1 MAKILVAEDSPTH
14 TKLIRSILESAGHVV
29 ECAVDGQDA
38 IKHVAVADF
47 DLIVSDLNMPVLN
60 GCDMVEQL
68 TASHPEIP
76 VVVVT
81 ARGSESLAVDA
92 LAIGAADFV
101 PKDSMA
107 GLLNRVVGQLV
118 RYRASDRAIASL
130 AGQLREPEFY
140 FKLQSD
146 PACIP
151 AVAEYLIGTMAA
163 AKCAT
168 SNLRYRVATAV
179 ARAIFNAIEY
189 GNLERDALAVPS
201 GADTTA
207 DQGISDQGISDD
219 QRDLVVRVKVSIADE
234 DTRVSVSHEG
244 KGSLTRTSPA
254 PGTPESFENEQSR
267 GLVLMTSFMDDVMFN
282 RRCNEVTMVKRHG

>member
-1 MAKILVAEDSPTH
+1 MARILVAEDSPTH
-14 TKLIRSILESAGHVV
+14 TKLICSILESADHLVD
-29 ECAVDGQDA
+29 CAEDGQQA
-38 IKHVAVADF
+38 IDRVNGGDF

-68 TASHPEIP
+68 TASHPQIP
-76 VVVVT
+76 IVVVT

-107 GLLNRVVGQLV
+107 GLLNTVVEQLI
-118 RYRASDRAIASL
+118 RYRVADHATAEMAGRLRA
-130 AGQLREPEFY
+130 PEFY

-146 PACIP
+146 VSCIP
-151 AVAEYLIGTMAA
+151 VVAEYLIGTMAA
-163 AKCAT
+163 AKCGT
-168 SNLRYRVATAV
+168 PNLRYRVAAAV
-179 ARAIFNAIEY
+179 ARAVFNAIEY
-189 GNLERDALAVPS
+189 GNLEADALAGEP
-201 GADTTA
+201 GAKDGAA
-207 DQGISDQGISDD
+207 DRSDE
-219 QRDLVVRVKVSIADE
+219 RNDLVVRLKVSVADS

-254 PGTPESFENEQSR
+254 PGTPESFQNEQSR

-282 RRCNEVTMVKRHG
+282 RRCNEVTMVKRHD